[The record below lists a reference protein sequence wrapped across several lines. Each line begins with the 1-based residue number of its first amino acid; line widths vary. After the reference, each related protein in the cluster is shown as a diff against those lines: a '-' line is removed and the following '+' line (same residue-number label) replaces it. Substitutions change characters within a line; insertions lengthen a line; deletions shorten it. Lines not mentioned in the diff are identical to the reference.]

1 MSEPKRTLLDAVF
14 VIGGVGLSTLF
25 ISTDGNGQNSL
36 PVAAGLLFVVMI
48 TGLVSFVVARFVHGT
63 PRSIV
68 VSTINT
74 DLLFALYFVSWFAF
88 SKQVHEHGYEEL
100 TMVPI
105 VFVVATAPAVVLS
118 SIGFGRFASRF
129 YRRRNL
135 VDDRDA

>member
-1 MSEPKRTLLDAVF
+1 MIRVCLLDTVF

-25 ISTDGNGQNSL
+25 ISADGNGQNPL

-48 TGLVSFVVARFVHGT
+48 TGLVSFVVARFVHST

-68 VSTINT
+68 VSAIST
-74 DLLFALYFVSWFAF
+74 DVLFVLYFICQFAF

-118 SIGFGRFASRF
+118 SVGLGRFASRF